1 MSTWHKRLELLEA
14 LSPDDKAKAFLLVQN
29 LPEGVR
35 EAAVPVKEGL
45 AVAYMRAL
53 LAAGVGRR
61 TVCMVHR
68 MHARGCHG
76 VCDFRMVHGFSWFQ
90 LAHDGE

>member
-61 TVCMVHR
+61 TVC
-68 MHARGCHG
+68 RGCHG
-76 VCDFRMVHGFSWFQ
+76 VCDFQMVHGFSWFQ